1 MVELRLRDMSDEAAI
16 VTDRYLESLLA
27 ASDRGAIDAP
37 SDALLHPALRAAARI
52 LRRDLVRVHPSFR
65 FEERL
70 AATLQHAAGQGRLPI
85 AAGGEAVVSFPRLG
99 PGPEWVGFDPLGE
112 APADPADPPGLPRP
126 ILIGGAVASAALSV
140 AGAALVAWRLSRG
153 EGEPMTRAVR
163 AVNRLRSDAA
173 KARLA

>member
-1 MVELRLRDMSDEAAI
+1 MTGERRDDLEVEALL
-16 VTDRYLESLLA
+16 TDRYIDSLLA
-27 ASDRGAIDAP
+27 ARDRRARPAPTDPLPASDVRGATHRLEAELP
-37 SDALLHPALRAAARI
+37 
-52 LRRDLVRVHPSFR
+52 RVHPSFR

-70 AATLQHAAGQGRLPI
+70 AATLQHAADHGTLPI
-85 AAGGEAVVSFPRLG
+85 AAGGEAVVSFPQLG
-99 PGPEWVGFDPLGE
+99 PGPEWVGFDPFGE